1 MSRWWPEPLRLFL
14 SPAGCLLMRE
24 RGKQAAAAQQVLH
37 LPGVAGADDLAP
49 LADALNSAEWRS
61 ARIEILL
68 SHRYVRFVLS
78 EPPGRLL
85 TAAEERALAEAGLR
99 RVYGAAAQGFRVRVT
114 SQPPDAGVFG
124 AAMDESLVAALEAL
138 MAASGITQ
146 YTLCPWL
153 ERAGQARAMSHG
165 WWVLAEPG
173 WVCLL
178 LAQNGVWRQ
187 VSAQP
192 CGTDWAAA
200 LPAWLERAARLLD
213 EVPPCVVRVQAVDGV
228 IPQPLALPPGWHG
241 EIITDALIPAS
252 VEQAA

>member
-1 MSRWWPEPLRLFL
+1 LRLFL
-14 SPAGCLLMRE
+14 SPTGCVLMRAHAE
-24 RGKQAAAAQQVLH
+24 QAAAPQVLH
-37 LPGVAGADDLAP
+37 LPGIAGADDLAP
-49 LADALNSAEWRS
+49 LAAALNHVEWRF
-61 ARIEILL
+61 ARVEILL

-85 TAAEERALAEAGLR
+85 NAVEERALVEAELR

-124 AAMDESLVAALEAL
+124 AAMDDTLVAGLEAL
-138 MAASGITQ
+138 MAASGVKH
-146 YTLCPWL
+146 YSLRPWL
-153 ERAGQARAMSHG
+153 ERAGQRRAISHG

-192 CGTDWAAA
+192 CGTDWVAV

-213 EVPPCVVRVQAVDGV
+213 EAPPRVVRVQAVDGV
-228 IPQPLALPPGWHG
+228 VPQPLALPTGWHS

-252 VEQAA
+252 IEQAA

>member
-14 SPAGCLLMRE
+14 SPDGCLLMRT
-24 RGKQAAAAQQVLH
+24 RSNGSAARQVLH
-37 LPGVAGADDLAP
+37 LSGVAGADDLAP
-49 LADALNSAEWRS
+49 LAVALNSVEWRS
-61 ARIEILL
+61 ARVEIIL

-78 EPPGRLL
+78 EPPRRLL
-85 TAAEERALAEAGLR
+85 AAAEERALAEAELR

-124 AAMDESLVAALEAL
+124 AAMDESVVAGLEAL
-138 MAASGITQ
+138 MAASGVKH
-146 YTLCPWL
+146 YSLRPWL
-153 ERAGQARAMSHG
+153 ERAGQRRAMSHG

-213 EVPPCVVRVQAVDGV
+213 EAPPRVVRVQAVDGV
-228 IPQPLALPPGWHG
+228 IPQPLALPTGWHG

-252 VEQAA
+252 IEQAA